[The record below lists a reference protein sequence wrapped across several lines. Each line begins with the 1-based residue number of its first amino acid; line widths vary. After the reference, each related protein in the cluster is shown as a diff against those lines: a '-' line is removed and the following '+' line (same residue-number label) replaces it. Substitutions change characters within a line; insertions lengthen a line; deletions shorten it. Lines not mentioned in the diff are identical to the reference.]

1 VVFRAV
7 SIAVRVS
14 LDTLEAMMRRA
25 RSRLERSLV
34 RVRRDKQKES
44 VLSVLSLLE
53 VRVMSSNARW
63 ALLMSVDALL

>member
-1 VVFRAV
+1 VFRAV
-7 SIAVRVS
+7 SMTVRVS
-14 LDTLEAMMRRA
+14 LVALEAMMRRA

>member
-1 VVFRAV
+1 LVA
-7 SIAVRVS
+7 
-14 LDTLEAMMRRA
+14 LEAMMRRA

-53 VRVMSSNARW
+53 VRVVSSNARW